1 MTTPIW
7 LLDFDGVI
15 NALSKRGGRSFWP
28 DEWRS
33 ATIDHPEGYR
43 DRHGKPVKLPLLWSK
58 TVVETVAAA
67 VDAGVEVRWLST
79 WREHTRL
86 LPSILYGLP
95 EIPWFDENLLAADAS
110 DGLDARERMV
120 SGPWKVV
127 VAGAA
132 VPDDAP
138 LLWTEDAL
146 SVDMLSERWRR
157 TRTAPTTFL
166 RPHPAQGL
174 IPRDVR
180 TIREWI
186 AEYAPRP
193 LR

>member
-1 MTTPIW
+1 MTSQPVW

-15 NALSKRGGRSFWP
+15 NALSRRGGQTYWQ
-28 DEWRS
+28 DWQ
-33 ATIDHPEGYR
+33 AAHIDHPHGDR
-43 DRHGKPVKLPLLWSK
+43 DVRGNPVRLPLLWSPA
-58 TVVETVAAA
+58 VIETVAAA
-67 VDAGVEVRWLST
+67 VDAGVSVRWLST

-86 LPSILYGLP
+86 LPPILSGLP
-95 EIPWFDENLLAADAS
+95 EIPWLDENILAADAA

-120 SGPWKVV
+120 SGPWKVA
-127 VAGAA
+127 VARAA

-146 SVDMLSERWRR
+146 SVDMLSESWRR
-157 TRTAPTTFL
+157 ARTVPTMFV

-180 TIREWI
+180 AVREWI
-186 AEYAPRP
+186 ADYAPRP
-193 LR
+193 